1 MKQISVHEAKAHF
14 SSIVKEVEAGE
25 TVIITR
31 HDKPVI
37 ELRAVSERPI
47 PQFGT
52 FAVPGAPPSEVSW
65 TDEELDDLFGD
76 LLKPGPVEN

>member
-37 ELRAVSERPI
+37 ELRSIVGRPI

-52 FAVPGAPPSEVSW
+52 FAMPGVPHQDVSW
-65 TDEELDDLFGD
+65 TDDELDELFGD
-76 LLKPGPVEN
+76 KLGPRLPEI